1 MEQGVKHLV
10 TCRCVLPQFEESP
23 DPPLHQFVV
32 FSVLVDDQVI
42 PKYVQCNA
50 CDIIHKVTDICKS
63 EIVAGREHMGSIM
76 SIDDIKM
83 GLPEQLVAILEK
95 SDVDKATWEQAQW
108 IVDNERW
115 GEHIVLSSETIEGL
129 KQVKYVR
136 ILGKGLFQMNSHSAD
151 VYI

>member
-1 MEQGVKHLV
+1 MEQGIKHLV
-10 TCRCVLPQFEESP
+10 TCRCVLPQFEENP

-50 CDIIHKVTDICKS
+50 CDIVHKVTDICKT
-63 EIVAGREHMGSIM
+63 EIMAGREHMGSIM
-76 SIDDIKM
+76 TVDDIKM
-83 GLPEQLVAILEK
+83 GLPEQLVVMLEK
-95 SDVDKATWEQAQW
+95 HDVDKATWEQAKW
-108 IVDNERW
+108 IIENERW
-115 GEHIVLSSETIEGL
+115 GEHIILSSETIDGL
-129 KQVKYVR
+129 KQIKYVR